1 MHVTDFKLSRQ
12 HSDRTSMMLQLSVD
26 DSQNSRILATNRL
39 TALNE
44 RSNHPHDSRK
54 SILFSEFLLELLVTY
69 HIDENV
75 IEILRSK
82 LREYERRTS
91 LIY

>member
-1 MHVTDFKLSRQ
+1 MTPKIHESWP
-12 HSDRTSMMLQLSVD
+12 
-26 DSQNSRILATNRL
+26 
-39 TALNE
+39 ALNE

-54 SILFSEFLLELLVTY
+54 SMLFSKFLLELLVTY